1 MISLIGT
8 FITFGSL
15 FWLALLMSK
24 SKSREGIS
32 WLINHGEICNV
43 CNEDIIRES
52 DASHQLDVWESAKP
66 TTCTACKRDQALSE
80 VLDKKVFNPL
90 TIVTSDRWRY
100 IFLILCLS
108 SVFLQAS
115 NLFFKS
121 GYLGL
126 LGGIL
131 LFLGQMGNYYN
142 FMKTTRPKKTQ
153 SN

>member
-1 MISLIGT
+1 MTISLIGT
-8 FITFGSL
+8 FITFSSL
-15 FWLALLMSK
+15 FWVVLLMYK
-24 SKSREGIS
+24 TKSREGIS
-32 WLINHGEICNV
+32 WSIKHGQICNV
-43 CNEDIIRES
+43 CNEDIIRE
-52 DASHQLDVWESAKP
+52 DGEIWEESKP

-80 VLDKKVFNPL
+80 VLDKKGFNL
-90 TIVTSDRWRY
+90 LSIVKSDKWQT
-100 IFLILCLS
+100 IFLALCLS

-131 LFLGQMGNYYN
+131 LFLGQMGSYYN

-153 SN
+153 SI